1 MIDLSGTHGVIVGVA
16 NKRSLAWA
24 IAQAMDAVGAQLTLS
39 YATERFEAN
48 VRKLGATLRQPPLIV
63 PCDVTSDAQVRDLF
77 AAVERECGGLD
88 FLVHAVGFASRE
100 ALSEPFLQTSREDF
114 LQAFDISAYSL
125 VALAR
130 AAAPLMERRGGGS
143 ILTLTY
149 LGSQRVFPNYNV
161 MGVAKAALEAVV
173 RYLASDLGS
182 RNIRVNAVSAGPI
195 KTPVAARSNRRRR
208 GGCRGGQVSPGSG
221 RARGHRRGLGGRRR
235 VPQHR
240 HVSAMVR
247 RPNAG
252 VLTMRRTRGVL
263 LRVARSRTPALVVG
277 LVLLAPAT
285 VIAVGDY
292 GWESWLTD
300 GLGLIGGATGA
311 ALVLTG
317 LAGRRAD
324 WIDPDD
330 PISR

>member
-1 MIDLSGTHGVIVGVA
+1 MSDLSGTHGVIVGVA

-39 YATERFEAN
+39 YATERFEGN

-195 KTPVAARSNRRRR
+195 KTLSAAGIPGFSQILHHYRDRSPLGRTVDAEEVAEAARFL
-208 GGCRGGQVSPGSG
+208 
-221 RARGHRRGLGGRRR
+221 LG
-235 VPQHR
+235 P
-240 HVSAMVR
+240 
-247 RPNAG
+247 AG
-252 VLTMRRTRGVL
+252 RGVTGE
-263 LRVARSRTPALVVG
+263 VLVV
-277 LVLLAPAT
+277 
-285 VIAVGDY
+285 
-292 GWESWLTD
+292 D
-300 GLGLIGGATGA
+300 GGFHSTGM
-311 ALVLTG
+311 
-317 LAGRRAD
+317 
-324 WIDPDD
+324 
-330 PISR
+330 